1 MTTIGI
7 PRALLYYKYYPLW
20 ITFFEEIGCQVV
32 ISRNSNKRILDD
44 GVRNTLDEVCL
55 PCKIFTGHTI
65 NLIEKG
71 VDYLFIP
78 RMKSVETKK
87 SFTCPRLVGTSDVI
101 YYSLRALNPPTI
113 LSPYVETY
121 THPLIEAY
129 LEVGEALGVE
139 KDRVEKALAKALE
152 VQEKFTHFKKKAPS
166 PHQIMKKLST
176 VNREFAPA
184 NIPPHIEDEGSDG
197 KIKIALVGHSYVIY
211 DPLISMNLIDK
222 LTSMGIEV
230 LTGEM
235 LPEELLMQNYQ
246 EILKQMHWTYEKE
259 ILGAANYYLKDD
271 QIRGLIYMSTFAC
284 GPASLVGEAILRQAR
299 KHQDK
304 SFLALVVDE
313 HTGEAGVMTRIEAFV
328 DMIKR
333 KEGAAHGN

>member
-44 GVRNTLDEVCL
+44 GVKNTLDEVCL
-55 PCKIFTGHTI
+55 PCKIFTGHAV

-87 SFTCPRLVGTSDVI
+87 SFTCPRLVGTSDVV
-101 YYSLRALNPPTI
+101 YYSLRASNCPTI

-139 KDRVEKALAKALE
+139 KERVEKALAKALE
-152 VQEKFTHFKKKAPS
+152 VQEKFTHFKAKAPS
-166 PHQIMKKLST
+166 PHHIMKKLSM
-176 VNREFAPA
+176 VNREFASV
-184 NIPPHIEDEGSDG
+184 NSENEDSDRR
-197 KIKIALVGHSYVIY
+197 IKIALVGHSYVIY
-211 DPLISMNLIDK
+211 DPLISVNLIDK

-235 LPEELLMQNYQ
+235 LEEEILMQNYQ

-313 HTGEAGVMTRIEAFV
+313 HTGEAGIMTRIEAFV

-333 KEGAAHGN
+333 KEGAVHGN